1 MEAWSMVVM
10 GRGCGVR
17 MPGILLISGPSH
29 FGPTIAFGEYCQH
42 NGNSA
47 ADKGT
52 KEDSKNSAEDGKNTK
67 TSGKESKHVWKG
79 FAGSVVVVIITG
91 VGAGII

>member
-29 FGPTIAFGEYCQH
+29 FGPTIAFGEYCY
-42 NGNSA
+42 SYY
-47 ADKGT
+47 
-52 KEDSKNSAEDGKNTK
+52 DS
-67 TSGKESKHVWKG
+67 H
-79 FAGSVVVVIITG
+79 FPHGSLSL
-91 VGAGII
+91 

>member
-29 FGPTIAFGEYCQH
+29 FGPTIAFGEYCYSYMILIFHMARSPFETQ
-42 NGNSA
+42 
-47 ADKGT
+47 
-52 KEDSKNSAEDGKNTK
+52 EC
-67 TSGKESKHVWKG
+67 
-79 FAGSVVVVIITG
+79 
-91 VGAGII
+91 